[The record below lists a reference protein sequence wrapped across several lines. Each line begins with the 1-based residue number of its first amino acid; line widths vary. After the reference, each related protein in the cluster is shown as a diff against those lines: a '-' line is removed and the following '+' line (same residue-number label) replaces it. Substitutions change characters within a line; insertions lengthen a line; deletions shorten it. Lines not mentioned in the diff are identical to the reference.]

1 MFLFKKHGLKKGKG
15 KIKVIP
21 RIMKR
26 TRGSTIN
33 KQINQKDPDPWKE
46 IRLKLQPLS
55 KAFRDFREKR
65 KIAKQKEER
74 RRLKEQEAQRLQE
87 EEAQR
92 LIEQEEKKLTRE
104 KKLKAQEER
113 KLKEEEERRLKEKKI
128 KKISKRRTRKISS
141 TYYST

>member
-1 MFLFKKHGLKKGKG
+1 MKKGKG
-15 KIKVIP
+15 KIKEIP

-55 KAFRDFREKR
+55 KAYNDFREKR

-74 RRLKEQEAQRLQE
+74 RRLKEQEERRLKE

-92 LIEQEEKKLTRE
+92 LQE
-104 KKLKAQEER
+104 QEER
-113 KLKEEEERRLKEKKI
+113 KLQKEQKLNELKKTISIESLKEKINENGSFINFK
-128 KKISKRRTRKISS
+128 KKIENNI
-141 TYYST
+141 

>member
-1 MFLFKKHGLKKGKG
+1 
-15 KIKVIP
+15 
-21 RIMKR
+21 MKR

-74 RRLKEQEAQRLQE
+74 RRLKEQEVQRLQE
-87 EEAQR
+87 EEVQR
-92 LIEQEEKKLTRE
+92 LIEQEEKKS
-104 KKLKAQEER
+104 KKQKKKKKKR
-113 KLKEEEERRLKEKKI
+113 KKE
-128 KKISKRRTRKISS
+128 
-141 TYYST
+141 